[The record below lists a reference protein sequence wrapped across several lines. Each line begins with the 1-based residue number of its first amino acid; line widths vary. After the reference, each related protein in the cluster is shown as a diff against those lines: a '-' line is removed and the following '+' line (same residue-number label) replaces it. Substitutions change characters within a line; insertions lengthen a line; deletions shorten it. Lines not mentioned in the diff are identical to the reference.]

1 MIITIALYIVG
12 SNKSKDRTK
21 DCSKSLRKWS
31 INFYYIKKDKNSM
44 NKELKKMKNKSQF

>member
-1 MIITIALYIVG
+1 MTITIAFCIIDC
-12 SNKSKDRTK
+12 NKSKDRTK